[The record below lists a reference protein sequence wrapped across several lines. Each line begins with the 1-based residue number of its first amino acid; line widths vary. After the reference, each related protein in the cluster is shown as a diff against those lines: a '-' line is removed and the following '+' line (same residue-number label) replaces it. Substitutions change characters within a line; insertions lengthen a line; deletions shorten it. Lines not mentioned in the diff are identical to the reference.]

1 MEQSIIHIALVV
13 RDYDEA
19 IEFYTKKLRFNLL
32 EDTYQQAQD
41 KRWVVVSPPG
51 SGGTTLLLA
60 KASKPEQLPFVGNR
74 QVDEYFYSS
83 TLTTFGAT
91 ITRWY
96 PAGLNLYDCLSRRRT
111 ELSLCLRTCTEIF
124 GTSYSSLQIIQ
135 RARARPNNTMRIDRL
150 RPIRT
155 AATHVSATCAHS
167 GLHEHTNRALQRRES
182 WRSGITKV
190 AMPLHVVADR
200 TREKPR
206 LLVK

>member
-1 MEQSIIHIALVV
+1 MTRRSSSIPRNSVS
-13 RDYDEA
+13 
-19 IEFYTKKLRFNLL
+19 
-32 EDTYQQAQD
+32 TYSKTHTSRRKTNDGSSFRHPAPVAQLCYL
-41 KRWVVVSPPG
+41 P
-51 SGGTTLLLA
+51 
-60 KASKPEQLPFVGNR
+60 KPQNPSNYLSSETR

-182 WRSGITKV
+182 WRLTGPAKSR
-190 AMPLHVVADR
+190 DF
-200 TREKPR
+200 
-206 LLVK
+206 